1 MSPLHVSNGDIK
13 GLTVIIDH
21 IDHMEEV
28 DDVTALILLMVV

>member
-1 MSPLHVSNGDIK
+1 MSPLHISNGDIK
-13 GLTVIIDH
+13 GLTEIIDH